1 MSPIDLASLKP
12 FSATYFLEVGAQ
24 VSLKVA
30 NKGSISGKKLW
41 KLRFLGCFL
50 KQKQRSVN
58 KTFEMFLINLASLYL
73 VLQYVDARVSLKVA
87 TKGSKRGKKTQI
99 TFLKQ
104 KRRGPTKKIGVSVIH
119 LELLALPS
127 YMSSEDWCS
136 FFTQTSQPFGGKK
149 YLKIYILRLLFQ
161 RKNGAVRPKK
171 LSLSDKFGTLI
182 SGLDTYFL
190 EVSAHALLKVATE
203 AFLGYFFRSKNG
215 GAWLWFFS

>member
-1 MSPIDLASLKP
+1 
-12 FSATYFLEVGAQ
+12 
-24 VSLKVA
+24 
-30 NKGSISGKKLW
+30 
-41 KLRFLGCFL
+41 
-50 KQKQRSVN
+50 
-58 KTFEMFLINLASLYL
+58 MFLINLASLYL

-127 YMSSEDWCS
+127 YMSSENWCS

-203 AFLGYFFRSKNG
+203 TSFSGKKSQNFQKQKRRNMTFVFFIILERSYLVQIHTF
-215 GAWLWFFS
+215 WRSVHEFFVHNIFVTIGSLE

>member
-1 MSPIDLASLKP
+1 
-12 FSATYFLEVGAQ
+12 
-24 VSLKVA
+24 
-30 NKGSISGKKLW
+30 
-41 KLRFLGCFL
+41 
-50 KQKQRSVN
+50 
-58 KTFEMFLINLASLYL
+58 MFLINLASLYL

-127 YMSSEDWCS
+127 YMSSENWCS

-190 EVSAHALLKVATE
+190 EVSAHALLKVAT
-203 AFLGYFFRSKNG
+203 KN
-215 GAWLWFFS
+215 LF